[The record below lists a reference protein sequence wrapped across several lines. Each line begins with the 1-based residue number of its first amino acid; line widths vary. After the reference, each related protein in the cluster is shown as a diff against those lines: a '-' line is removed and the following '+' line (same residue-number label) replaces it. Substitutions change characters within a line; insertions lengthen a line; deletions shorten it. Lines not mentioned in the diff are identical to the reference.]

1 MWQPFL
7 CGDVKLV
14 GTTGGVYHVRRL
26 GARPRGLSSRSTVAW
41 LLQKWLGVGLSGG
54 LFMPECSGG
63 RYSVVS
69 CNSPFR
75 GGAWCDVLSR
85 VGGKV
90 RQNRW
95 DLSADVPQMVL
106 LVGSLERCFARRAS
120 RERDVR

>member
-7 CGDVKLV
+7 CGVVK
-14 GTTGGVYHVRRL
+14 GGVYHVRWL
-26 GARPRGLSSRSTVAW
+26 QIKQCGELDCCLVVAEINGLVW
-41 LLQKWLGVGLSGG
+41 GFPGG

-63 RYSVVS
+63 RYLVVS

-106 LVGSLERCFARRAS
+106 LVGSLERCFARRAC

>member
-7 CGDVKLV
+7 CGDVK
-14 GTTGGVYHVRRL
+14 GGVYHV
-26 GARPRGLSSRSTVAW
+26 PW
-41 LLQKWLGVGLSGG
+41 LQIKRCGELDPEGSPPPGCCRNKWFGVGLSGG
-54 LFMPECSGG
+54 LFMPECLGG

-75 GGAWCDVLSR
+75 GGAWCDVLTR

-106 LVGSLERCFARRAS
+106 LVGSLERCFARRAC